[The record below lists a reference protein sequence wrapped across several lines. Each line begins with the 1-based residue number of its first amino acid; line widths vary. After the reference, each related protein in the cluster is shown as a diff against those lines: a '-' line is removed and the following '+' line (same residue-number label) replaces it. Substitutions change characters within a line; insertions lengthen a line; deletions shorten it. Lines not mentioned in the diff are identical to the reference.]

1 MATDGSDRR
10 VFDLFFIAVL
20 SGIVTGLII
29 FGAGFIYLNHISF
42 FAPDQSRTTVFLNE
56 SLNQDVIV
64 TSVFED
70 LKDSV
75 VHITSRGLEAEEGFE
90 EPVPTRGQ
98 GSGVI
103 ISGDGYIITND
114 HVVSGASEIDIR
126 LSTGYVTTAQVIGSD
141 PSSDT
146 AVLKINVPFE
156 LKAAPL
162 GDSNDLK
169 PGELAIAIGNPFGF
183 QNTVSIGVISALNRT
198 LRSSNNFNIN
208 GVIQTDAAVNP
219 GNSGG
224 PLLNSKG
231 EVIGITT
238 AIFSTLQG
246 GFQAFQGI
254 GFAIPINSVKE
265 ISTELIESGEV
276 VRPWLGVTGMTVT
289 SEVSEVL
296 GVSVSEGVLI
306 ITVVEDGPAA
316 SVGIRGTLHDP
327 SDPGFTPG
335 DIILEMDGEA
345 TNTIDRL
352 VEIILEHEIGSIVS
366 VKYFREGSVY
376 EVNVSLGQRP
386 SE

>member
-1 MATDGSDRR
+1 MAASDSGSRR
-10 VFDLFFIAVL
+10 SDLFFIAVL
-20 SGIVTGLII
+20 SGIVTGLVI
-29 FGAGFIYLNHISF
+29 FGVGVIYLNHISF
-42 FAPDQSRTTVFLNE
+42 FMPAQSRTTVFLNE
-56 SLNQDVIV
+56 SLNQDLIV
-64 TSVFED
+64 TSVFDD

-75 VHITSRGLEAEEGFE
+75 VHITSRGLEEGGFE
-90 EPVPTRGQ
+90 GPVPTRGQ

-103 ISGDGYIITND
+103 ISGDGYIVTND
-114 HVVSGASEIDIR
+114 HVVSGASDIEIR
-126 LSTGYVTTAQVIGSD
+126 LSTGYVTSAVVIGSD

-146 AVLKINVPFE
+146 AVLKIDAPFE
-156 LKAAPL
+156 LKVAPL

-169 PGELAIAIGNPFGF
+169 PGQLAISIGNPFGF
-183 QNTVSIGVISALNRT
+183 QNTISIGVISALNRT

-254 GFAIPINSVKE
+254 GFAIPINSVKT
-265 ISTELIESGEV
+265 ISKELIESGEV
-276 VRPWLGVTGMTVT
+276 VRPWLGVTGMTVN

-296 GVSVSEGVLI
+296 GVDVSSGVLI
-306 ITVVEDGPAA
+306 ITVVEGGPASLA
-316 SVGIRGTLHDP
+316 GIRGTVHDP
-327 SDPGFTPG
+327 SDPGFEPG

-345 TNTIDRL
+345 TDTMDRL
-352 VEIILEHEIGSIVS
+352 IEVLLDREIGSTVLI
-366 VKYFREGSVY
+366 KYFREGSVY
-376 EVNVSLGQRP
+376 EVEVNLGQRP

>member
-1 MATDGSDRR
+1 MAARDSGSRG
-10 VFDLFFIAVL
+10 FDLVFIAVL
-20 SGIVTGLII
+20 SGIVAGLFV

-42 FAPDQSRTTVFLNE
+42 FMPAQSRTTVFLNE

-64 TSVFED
+64 TSVFAD

-75 VHITSRGLEAEEGFE
+75 VHITTKGLENNSFEG
-90 EPVPTRGQ
+90 PVPTRGQ

-103 ISGDGYIITND
+103 IRSDGYIVTNA
-114 HVVSGASEIDIR
+114 HVVSGAEDIEIG
-126 LSTGYVTTAQVIGSD
+126 LSSGYVTSAQIIGTD
-141 PSSDT
+141 PSTDI
-146 AVLKINVPFE
+146 AVLKINAPFE

-162 GDSNDLK
+162 GDSNDLL
-169 PGELAIAIGNPFGF
+169 PGQLVIAIGNPFGF
-183 QNTVSIGVISALNRT
+183 QNTVTTGVISALNRT

-254 GFAIPINSVKE
+254 GFAVPINSIKE
-265 ISTELIESGEV
+265 ISNELIESGEV
-276 VRPWLGVTGMTVT
+276 VRPWLGVTGMTVN

-296 GVSVSEGVLI
+296 GVNVSEGVLI
-306 ITVVEDGPAA
+306 ITVVEGGPADNA
-316 SVGIRGTLHDP
+316 GIRGTVHDP
-327 SDPGFTPG
+327 SDPGFEPG

-345 TNTIDRL
+345 TDTIDRL
-352 VEIILEHEIGSIVS
+352 VEVILEHEIGSTVLI
-366 VKYFREGSVY
+366 KYSREGVVH
-376 EVNVSLGQRP
+376 EVEVSLGQRP
-386 SE
+386 SG